1 MMIVYEVC
9 EKTGTT
15 FQSLYRFKTKEAA
28 MNKALI
34 LPKWHRNVVI
44 LTVKEFEN
52 GDYNI
57 LEKDFISA
65 ETQKG
70 QPPIRKGRP

>member
-34 LPKWHRNVVI
+34 LPKWHRNVVV
-44 LTVKEFEN
+44 LTVKEFAD
-52 GDYNI
+52 GDYRI
-57 LEKDFISA
+57 LEKDYLSA
-65 ETQKG
+65 EMQKG
-70 QPPIRKGRP
+70 QPHKPEGRP